1 MISCFTVTQ
10 EGRLGVLRRAAADF
24 CAQTVRERELVI
36 VHDGERKLHEDVLRL
51 AHERDGA
58 PIRVLQVAGGQ
69 TLGALRNAAIGAA
82 RGEYVCQWDDDDR
95 YHPRRLDAQLDALRS
110 AKSDC
115 SFLCDQLHLFAEA
128 HEMYWDDWHDEPY
141 PLNFAPGTL
150 FGRRAALARYPERRR
165 GEDTALVVSMLR
177 QGRRFARLREHGYLH
192 VYVFDGRNTFDQAH
206 HAAISLL
213 RGFRAARLLRLET
226 LLRERIAEFDPPLE
240 RFAMPYTGGTLV
252 FAAGA

>member
-10 EGRLGVLRRAAADF
+10 EGRLGVLRRAVADF
-24 CAQTVRERELVI
+24 CAQTVRDRELVI
-36 VHDGERKLHEDVLRL
+36 VHDGGRKLHEDVLRL
-51 AHERDGA
+51 AHEADGV
-58 PIRVLQVAGGQ
+58 PISVLQVAGGQ

-82 RGEYVCQWDDDDR
+82 RGDYVCQWDDDDR
-95 YHPRRLDAQLDALRS
+95 YHPRRLEAQLDALRA

-128 HEMYWDDWHDEPY
+128 REMYWDDWYDEPY

-150 FGRRAALARYPERRR
+150 FARRDALARYPDRRR
-165 GEDTALVVSMLR
+165 GEDTALLVSMLR

-192 VYVFDGRNTFDQAH
+192 VYVFDGCNSFDHAH

-226 LLRERIAEFDPPLE
+226 ILRRRIAEFDPPLGP
-240 RFAMPYTGGTLV
+240 FAMPYTGGALAFPGV
-252 FAAGA
+252 